1 MDADAFFADNYRTA
15 RDKFISACRALRLL
29 PQAHL
34 ATAGPGETELP
45 LVDSVRLGDPAARRM
60 LVVCGG
66 DRQVD
71 ALCCSAIEVG
81 WLNEFANASLPHDTA
96 ILLLNHGPAPPAGG
110 EAPPRG
116 GPPPEWEDDLLA
128 KVEKRYAEYARRK
141 GVDSLGKPVAVPE
154 MHSIPGY
161 PAAVLD
167 SVAKWLHSAADGRI
181 AFVDVRIGL
190 GPYGEVEI
198 TPCHPSDTAATRRV
212 RSWFG
217 MADQPPENAPAAQ
230 EPDSLAAGLIR
241 RLPEAEITAFSATFG
256 TYSMM
261 SVLDS
266 LTTRPEGEAIPDP
279 RQLLCP
285 SDEAWRNAVWRSAI
299 IVIQRAL
306 TALHAS

>member
-1 MDADAFFADNYRTA
+1 MDAEAFFAENFRGA
-15 RDKFISACRALRLL
+15 RHKFLSACRALRLL
-29 PQAHL
+29 PQAHR
-34 ATAGPGETELP
+34 ASAGPEEPDPP
-45 LVDSVRLGDPAARRM
+45 LVDSVRLGDPAARHV

-81 WLNEFANASLPHDTA
+81 WLNEFADANLPHDAA
-96 ILLLNHGPAPPAGG
+96 ILLLHHGPVPPEGG
-110 EAPPRG
+110 DAPPRG
-116 GPPPEWEDDLLA
+116 GPPPEWEDDLLS

-141 GVDSLGKPVAVPE
+141 GVDSLGAPLDSPE
-154 MHSIPGY
+154 AQAIAGY
-161 PAAVLD
+161 PGPVLD
-167 SVAKWLHSAADGRI
+167 SVAKWLNSAAAGRI
-181 AFVDVRIGL
+181 AFVDIRVGL
-190 GPYGEVEI
+190 GPYGEAEI
-198 TPCHPSDTAATRRV
+198 TPCHPPGTAAARRV

-217 MADQPPENAPAAQ
+217 LADPPEEHAAAPQ

-266 LTTRPEGEAIPDP
+266 LTARPEGKAVPDP
-279 RQLLCP
+279 RQLLFP
-285 SDEAWRNAVWRSAI
+285 SDEAWRNAVWHSAI

-306 TALHAS
+306 TALHSS

>member
-1 MDADAFFADNYRTA
+1 MDAEAFFAENYQSA
-15 RDKFISACRALRLL
+15 RGKFLSACRALRLL
-29 PQAHL
+29 PQAHR
-34 ATAGPGETELP
+34 ASMEAEDPGPP
-45 LVDSVRLGDPAARRM
+45 LVDSIRLGDPAARHV
-60 LVVCGG
+60 LVICGG

-81 WLNEFANASLPHDTA
+81 WLNEFAEAHLPHDTA
-96 ILLLNHGPAPPAGG
+96 ILLLHHGPVPPDGGDAPAG
-110 EAPPRG
+110 G

-141 GVDSLGKPVAVPE
+141 GVDSLGAPLAAAEKHGVA
-154 MHSIPGY
+154 GY
-161 PAAVLD
+161 PGTVLD
-167 SVAKWLHSAADGRI
+167 SLAKWLNSATAGRI
-181 AFVDVRIGL
+181 AFVDIRVGL
-190 GPYGEVEI
+190 GPYGEAEI
-198 TPCHPSDTAATRRV
+198 TPCHPQDTEAAKRV

-217 MADQPPENAPAAQ
+217 LADPPEDDAAAPQ

-266 LTTRPEGEAIPDP
+266 LTTRPEGEAVPDP
-279 RQLLCP
+279 RQLLSP
-285 SDEAWRNAVWRSAI
+285 SDEAWRNAVWRNAI

-306 TALHAS
+306 TALHSS